1 LPRLAE
7 LKKSLKSILRK
18 YEDIEEIIIFG
29 SFVKGRT
36 FPNDID
42 IAFIVKKKDLSL
54 VQPIKEILG
63 NENIHINFI
72 RVEETYS
79 NPLFLSLLKEGYSI
93 KKNDFLR
100 NILGIRPM
108 RIYIYNLKHLDKSKK
123 TLFGMALKKNLK
135 KVGGEKIGSGAVLIP
150 IDQTGYFEDFL
161 DVWGMKYK
169 TRELTVI

>member
-1 LPRLAE
+1 
-7 LKKSLKSILRK
+7 LKSILRK
-18 YEDIEEIIIFG
+18 YEGVEDIIIFG

-36 FPNDID
+36 FPNDVD
-42 IAFIVKKKDLSL
+42 IAFIVKNKDLSL
-54 VQPIKEILG
+54 VQPIKKTIG
-63 NENIHINFI
+63 NENMHIKFI

-100 NILGIRPM
+100 NVLGIRPM
-108 RIYIYNLKHLDKSKK
+108 KMYIYDLKHLDKSKK
-123 TLFGMALKKNLK
+123 TLFGMAVKKNLK

-150 IDQTGYFEDFL
+150 IGQTGYFEDFL